1 MRIVKAVA
9 AFAAMLWSMPTLG
22 QVAPQQVSA
31 VDQETA
37 ARVAVVQRHVDAYR
51 SGNLD
56 RFMATFAPNAEVYG
70 PGIAAVGRDQIRAS
84 YRPNFAPSA
93 PKIRIHS
100 SEVAGELVFL
110 TIGYVSATG
119 EELFCSYSEYGV
131 AGDKISYVASS
142 LTRCPGE

>member
-1 MRIVKAVA
+1 MRIVKVVA
-9 AFAAMLWSMPTLG
+9 AFAAMLWTMPTLG
-22 QVAPQQVSA
+22 QVAPQQVA
-31 VDQETA
+31 AADQQTA

-84 YRPNFAPSA
+84 YRPNFAPGA
-93 PKIRIHS
+93 PKIRVHS
-100 SEVAGELVFL
+100 SEVAGDLVFL
-110 TIGYVSATG
+110 TIGYVSQSG